1 MKYGIANRVNHYH
14 AVIAD
19 IKYDWWGGTGPFTLY
34 PQGNLCNSD
43 TGVFTMI
50 NHPNETH
57 AGGDWEYRFPKS
69 TTMIVG
75 GNAYNE
81 SPGCCVGGL
90 NMNTSASLMDCDF
103 FGWARSGVNSAEHC
117 LIFKKPDT
125 DALLYPHN
133 NVISANINAKK
144 ALRKTL
150 MYTFPSSTND
160 AHAVITADKIEIAY
174 VSNTH
179 AYCYLTGVS
188 MAISHMGNIVAMVGE
203 IISRVIPA
211 EQDYID
217 DTPENAICIGS
228 VYFDATSGKVER
240 YIAGTG
246 VTASVHDSVHQAFD
260 DTIMSS
266 NSGVAAVS
274 CMVTTDGAAKWLA
287 YKNCVYRLYQGNTP
301 LLGTPNERI
310 MIKGHEFVCP
320 AYGSYY
326 VRIS

>member
-1 MKYGIANRVNHYH
+1 MKYGIANKVNHYH
-14 AVIAD
+14 AVMAELS
-19 IKYDWWGGTGPFTLY
+19 KGMMNSSFY
-34 PQGNLCNSD
+34 PQQRSCTSD
-43 TGVFTMI
+43 TGVFAMM
-50 NHPNETH
+50 NYPNQNYT
-57 AGGDWEYRFPKS
+57 GGEWGCQFPKS

-75 GNAYNE
+75 GNAYNGGP
-81 SPGCCVGGL
+81 SCWIGGL
-90 NMNTSASLMDCDF
+90 NMNTSDNLTDCDF
-103 FGWARSGVNSAEHC
+103 FS
-117 LIFKKPDT
+117 FKKPYSNDGFGFVFEKSGR
-125 DALLYPHN
+125 ALRLHPHN
-133 NVISANINAKK
+133 NLVNIGVESATDLYKK
-144 ALRKTL
+144 FWFDLPKDR
-150 MYTFPSSTND
+150 
-160 AHAVITADKIEIAY
+160 HAVLTADKIEIVYAA
-174 VSNTH
+174 NGH

-188 MAISHMGNIVAMVGE
+188 GAITYEGNIVAKVGE
-203 IISRVIPA
+203 IISRVLPA

-240 YIAGTG
+240 YITGTG
-246 VTASVHDSVHQAFD
+246 LTASASGSIHQAFD

-266 NSGVAAVS
+266 NTGVAAVS
-274 CMVTTDGAAKWLA
+274 CMITTDGTAKWLG